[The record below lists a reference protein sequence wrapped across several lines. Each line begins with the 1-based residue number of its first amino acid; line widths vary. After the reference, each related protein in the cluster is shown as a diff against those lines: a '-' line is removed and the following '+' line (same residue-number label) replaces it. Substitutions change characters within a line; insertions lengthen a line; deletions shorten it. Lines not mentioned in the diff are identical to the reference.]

1 MVTLND
7 GRVVHMIG
15 RLTGIRTLVYAELGR
30 LSMYRLV
37 LLALDALIV
46 IAFVLA
52 LLGLVVPTGAE
63 LLVSA
68 VALAGAC
75 LLTDL
80 IGHRLIGHRLI
91 GRQLRFESSLITASI
106 LLFVLRPTIEPIGL
120 AGLVIAAAVACAS
133 KYLLVWRGRH
143 IFNPAAVGATVVT
156 IVATVLPLDAGIG
169 SSAWW
174 VGSPILLVPVL
185 VLGIIVAWRTE
196 KLAVVSLF
204 LLVALVVT
212 TIRVGV
218 QYQQAGLELSLGD
231 AAWQMLSASP
241 FVFLATFMLTE
252 PLTTAP
258 RRWQQLV
265 VAGVVGL
272 AAGWPIPVGYLTLGQ
287 ERALLIGNLVAFI
300 LCVRG
305 SLRLSLTDRGWLT
318 PTIQELVFTVD
329 DRLRFEAGQYSASSR
344 HLRTCRHCGSPTA
357 TARNHEAASRP
368 RWPMW
373 NAAGCCT
380 PPACGVT
387 SCCPQM
393 RAARSCCWPVVSGS
407 RPSFRSCG
415 TWQLP
420 DRPVT
425 SSWSMW
431 SRTPRSPSVT
441 RSRRPALRPSS
452 SPSRLR
458 TSCPQ
463 AGHSPH
469 RPASTAN
476 RCWRRCPT

>member
-1 MVTLND
+1 M
-7 GRVVHMIG
+7 
-15 RLTGIRTLVYAELGR
+15 
-30 LSMYRLV
+30 
-37 LLALDALIV
+37 
-46 IAFVLA
+46 
-52 LLGLVVPTGAE
+52 
-63 LLVSA
+63 
-68 VALAGAC
+68 
-75 LLTDL
+75 
-80 IGHRLIGHRLI
+80 
-91 GRQLRFESSLITASI
+91 
-106 LLFVLRPTIEPIGL
+106 LRPTIEPIGL

-241 FVFLATFMLTE
+241 FVFLATFMLAE

-329 DRLRFEAGQYSASSR
+329 DRLRFEAGQYLELEVPHPHPDSRGTRRPFSIVSAPEDLPT
-344 HLRTCRHCGSPTA
+344 LRIAYRDGA
-357 TARNHEAASRP
+357 
-368 RWPMW
+368 
-373 NAAGCCT
+373 
-380 PPACGVT
+380 
-387 SCCPQM
+387 Q
-393 RAARSCCWPVVSGS
+393 
-407 RPSFRSCG
+407 
-415 TWQLP
+415 
-420 DRPVT
+420 
-425 SSWSMW
+425 
-431 SRTPRSPSVT
+431 PRSSFKT
-441 RSRRPALRPSS
+441 ALADVERGG
-452 SPSRLR
+452 LLHA
-458 TSCPQ
+458 T
-463 AGHSPH
+463 GVG
-469 RPASTAN
+469 
-476 RCWRRCPT
+476 

>member
-1 MVTLND
+1 M
-7 GRVVHMIG
+7 
-15 RLTGIRTLVYAELGR
+15 
-30 LSMYRLV
+30 
-37 LLALDALIV
+37 
-46 IAFVLA
+46 
-52 LLGLVVPTGAE
+52 
-63 LLVSA
+63 
-68 VALAGAC
+68 
-75 LLTDL
+75 
-80 IGHRLIGHRLI
+80 
-91 GRQLRFESSLITASI
+91 
-106 LLFVLRPTIEPIGL
+106 LRPTIEPIGL

-329 DRLRFEAGQYSASSR
+329 DRLRFEAGQYLELEVPHPHPDSRGTRRPFSIVSAPEDLPTLRIAYRDGAQPRSSFKTALADAERGGLLHATGVWGDFLLPADARRPILLLAGGIGITPFISQLRHLAASGQTRDIVLVYVVSDPAIAFRDEIAATGIATVVFAQQAPDELPAGWTLAPSARIDGESLLAAVPDLSSR
-344 HLRTCRHCGSPTA
+344 DA
-357 TARNHEAASRP
+357 Y
-368 RWPMW
+368 
-373 NAAGCCT
+373 
-380 PPACGVT
+380 
-387 SCCPQM
+387 
-393 RAARSCCWPVVSGS
+393 VSGPP
-407 RPSFRSCG
+407 RLIADLTPSLRG
-415 TWQLP
+415 A
-420 DRPVT
+420 
-425 SSWSMW
+425 
-431 SRTPRSPSVT
+431 RTLT
-441 RSRRPALRPSS
+441 TDAF
-452 SPSRLR
+452 
-458 TSCPQ
+458 
-463 AGHSPH
+463 AGY
-469 RPASTAN
+469 
-476 RCWRRCPT
+476 